1 MRRFALLLTLLLS
14 PALLCASEF
23 SDLYVIPV
31 AGHVTGLNGSTWMSD
46 VAIQNFQSTPLTVQI
61 VVIES
66 GEGMAE
72 NVTPGGSVIVPANGT
87 RILRD
92 VLNGHGTGDTI
103 GAIMVGADR
112 PFAISSR
119 AYIMNAA
126 GATQGQSVTPLRNFL
141 DTSLAHAD
149 LSVATAYVAG
159 LTSNSHY
166 RTNLG
171 FVAGSASTSGMMLE
185 VTLRDASGAAIGT
198 HMFAIPGN
206 GFEHVQFS
214 SALLSSQSFD
224 EGSATFRIVSGDGS
238 VAPYASVIDNFSS
251 AGFFIGSQFA
261 PNAPFA
267 SGAATFRIL
276 FDQMRIAQ

>member
-1 MRRFALLLTLLLS
+1 MRRLALLLTLLFS

-46 VAIQNFQSTPLTVQI
+46 VAIQNFQPTPLTVQI

-66 GEGMAE
+66 GEMAE
-72 NVTPGGSVIVPANGT
+72 NITPGVAVTVPANGT

-92 VLNGHGTGDTI
+92 VLNGHRSGDTI

-119 AYIMNAA
+119 AYISNAA

-149 LSVATAYVAG
+149 LSAATAYVAG

-171 FVAGSASTSGMMLE
+171 FVAGSVSPSGMMLE
-185 VTLRDASGAAIGT
+185 VTLRNGSGATIGT
-198 HMFAIPGN
+198 RTFMIPGN
-206 GFEHVQFS
+206 GFEHLQFS
-214 SALLSSQSFD
+214 AASLSNQTFD

-267 SGAATFRIL
+267 SGATTFRIL
-276 FDQMRIAQ
+276 LDQMRATQ

>member
-1 MRRFALLLTLLLS
+1 
-14 PALLCASEF
+14 
-23 SDLYVIPV
+23 VIPV

-46 VAIQNFQSTPLTVQI
+46 VAIQNFQPTPLTVQI

-66 GEGMAE
+66 D
-72 NVTPGGSVIVPANGT
+72 NITPGGSVTVPANGT

-92 VLNGHGTGDTI
+92 VLNGHGSGDTI

-119 AYIMNAA
+119 AYISNAA

-171 FVAGSASTSGMMLE
+171 FVAGSASSSGMTLE
-185 VTLRDASGAAIGT
+185 VTLRNASGVTIGT
-198 HMFAIPGN
+198 RTFAIPGN

-214 SALLSSQSFD
+214 TSLLSNQSFD

-238 VAPYASVIDNFSS
+238 VAPYASVIDNLSS
-251 AGFFIGSQFA
+251 GGFFVGSQFA

-267 SGAATFRIL
+267 SGATTTFRIL
-276 FDQMRIAQ
+276 FDQMRSVR